1 MNMNKRSRVI
11 LSTLIQKKEYGQAA
25 YMKELAEQFKVSTRT
40 IRNDLEQIN
49 EFLNKNKL
57 SGVSLGKQGV
67 IETGKD
73 MERARQYLFQDD
85 FYSYKL
91 EKHER
96 KMFMA
101 TLLICERDYRTLSN
115 LADCMYVSRSTVVQD
130 LDGLKAFFKKHK
142 LYVVSHSNKGLILE
156 GEERNKRLLLLSMIK
171 SNESVYREAPVFER
185 LIRSLKEE
193 CRVDMEDLKTM
204 EKVINLAEHFSGRF
218 LTDTS
223 FTNLKYFLVL
233 SLYRMRLKKYA
244 EQDSKKNSKY
254 EMAGYILKQLSDFA
268 GIEVMEEEIKF
279 LGRILNE
286 MRYIKK
292 TTSNQEI
299 VKMQVITRT
308 FIEHVSIDIDLNLQ
322 GDYIFYENL
331 INHLESMFSSAIQ
344 DNTVNSVV
352 TEVLER
358 YPKIQEAVQNNVS
371 VLEEYIGRKLNE
383 VEISYIVVHICAAM
397 ERNKNSTER
406 YSVILVCNGGIG
418 TSQLLLAR
426 LKKYFNFDVA
436 DIIPAHDLKNADINE
451 ADVILSTVALDTD
464 MEYIQVDPLLND
476 EDCIN
481 VGKKLSRLKGSH
493 KAISRPKV
501 KEKPEAVH
509 MKRIKEILAADTPP
523 EQMVFQIEEVVNEFC
538 HKEVSMPLLAM
549 LPSEAVRLNVSC
561 ESWQEA
567 VRQSAQ
573 YLLRNGCIEERYISS
588 MIENVEKNGPYIL
601 VAPGFALPHEAL
613 NAGAKKVGMSLI
625 RLAEPVVFGKPE
637 FDPVEWVCC
646 LSAINKETHLKAM
659 FHLVNL
665 FHNQKFRDEIRD
677 AGSGE
682 EVYNAIK
689 RYEYEMR

>member
-1 MNMNKRSRVI
+1 
-11 LSTLIQKKEYGQAA
+11 
-25 YMKELAEQFKVSTRT
+25 MKELAEQFKVSTRT

-156 GEERNKRLLLLSMIK
+156 GEEKNKRLLLLSMIK

-682 EVYNAIK
+682 EVYNAVK

>member
-1 MNMNKRSRVI
+1 MNKRSRVI

-682 EVYNAIK
+682 EVYNAVK

>member
-1 MNMNKRSRVI
+1 
-11 LSTLIQKKEYGQAA
+11 
-25 YMKELAEQFKVSTRT
+25 MKELAEQFGVSTRT

-142 LYVVSHSNKGLILE
+142 LYVASHSNKGLILE
-156 GEERNKRLLLLSMIK
+156 GEEKNKRLLLLSMIK

-352 TEVLER
+352 IEVLER

>member
-1 MNMNKRSRVI
+1 MNKRSREI

-25 YMKELAEQFKVSTRT
+25 YMKELAEQFGVSTRT

-73 MERARQYLFQDD
+73 MERARQYLFRDD

-91 EKHER
+91 ERHER

-101 TLLICERDYRTLSN
+101 TLLICEKDYRTLSD
-115 LADCMYVSRSTVVQD
+115 LADCMYVSRSTVIQD
-130 LDGLKAFFKKHK
+130 LDGLKAFFKRHK

-156 GEERNKRLLLLSMIK
+156 GEEKNKRLLLLSMIK

-185 LIRSLKEE
+185 LICSLKEE

-233 SLYRMRLKKYA
+233 SLYRMRLKMYA

-268 GIEVMEEEIKF
+268 GIEVVEEEVKF

-436 DIIPAHDLKNADINE
+436 DIIPAHDLKNADIDE

-501 KEKPEAVH
+501 KEKPEAAH
-509 MKRIKEILAADTPP
+509 MKRIKEILAENTSP
-523 EQMVFQIEEVVNEFC
+523 EQMVFQIEEVVNEFY
-538 HKEVSMPLLAM
+538 HKEVRMPLLAM

-677 AGSGE
+677 VGSGE

>member
-156 GEERNKRLLLLSMIK
+156 GEEKNKRLLLLSMIK

-481 VGKKLSRLKGSH
+481 VGKS
-493 KAISRPKV
+493 
-501 KEKPEAVH
+501 
-509 MKRIKEILAADTPP
+509 
-523 EQMVFQIEEVVNEFC
+523 
-538 HKEVSMPLLAM
+538 
-549 LPSEAVRLNVSC
+549 
-561 ESWQEA
+561 
-567 VRQSAQ
+567 
-573 YLLRNGCIEERYISS
+573 
-588 MIENVEKNGPYIL
+588 
-601 VAPGFALPHEAL
+601 
-613 NAGAKKVGMSLI
+613 
-625 RLAEPVVFGKPE
+625 
-637 FDPVEWVCC
+637 
-646 LSAINKETHLKAM
+646 
-659 FHLVNL
+659 FH
-665 FHNQKFRDEIRD
+665 
-677 AGSGE
+677 G
-682 EVYNAIK
+682 
-689 RYEYEMR
+689 

>member
-1 MNMNKRSRVI
+1 MNKRSREI
-11 LSTLIQKKEYGQAA
+11 LSNLIQKKEYGQAA
-25 YMKELAEQFKVSTRT
+25 YMKELAEQFGVSTRT

-49 EFLNKNKL
+49 EFLSKNQL
-57 SGVSLGKQGV
+57 SGLSLGKQGV
-67 IETGKD
+67 IKTGKD
-73 MERARQYLFQDD
+73 MERARKYLFRDD

-91 EKHER
+91 EKNER
-96 KMFMA
+96 KIFMA
-101 TLLICERDYRTLSN
+101 TLLICEKDYRTLSD
-115 LADCMYVSRSTVVQD
+115 LADCMYVSRSTVIQD
-130 LDGLKAFFKKHK
+130 LDTLKTFFRKHK
-142 LYVVSHSNKGLILE
+142 LYVVSHSNKGLMLE
-156 GEERNKRLLLLSMIK
+156 GEEKNKRLLLFSMIK
-171 SNESVYREAPVFER
+171 SNDSVYREAPVFER
-185 LIRSLKEE
+185 LIGSLKEE

-223 FTNLKYFLVL
+223 FTNLKYFMVL
-233 SLYRMRLKKYA
+233 SLYRMRLNMYA
-244 EQDSKKNSKY
+244 EQEGKKNSKY
-254 EMAGYILKQLSDFA
+254 EMAGYILKQLSDFSE
-268 GIEVMEEEIKF
+268 IEIVEDEVKF

-308 FIEHVSIDIDLNLQ
+308 FIEHISSDIDLNLQ

-331 INHLESMFSSAIQ
+331 INHLESMFSSVIQ
-344 DNTVNSVV
+344 DNTINSVV

-358 YPKIQEAVQNNVS
+358 YPKVQEAVRHNVC
-371 VLEEYIGRKLNE
+371 VLEDYIGRKLNE
-383 VEISYIVVHICAAM
+383 VEISYIVVHICAAI
-397 ERNKNSTER
+397 ERNKNASER

-426 LKKYFNFDVA
+426 LKKYFNFHVA
-436 DIIPAHDLKNADINE
+436 DIIPAHDLKNASVDE
-451 ADVILSTVALDTD
+451 ADVIISTVALDTPL
-464 MEYIQVDPLLND
+464 EYIQVDPLLND

-481 VGKKLSRLKGSH
+481 VGKKLSRLKNQGTGR
-493 KAISRPKV
+493 KQRE

-509 MKRIKEILAADTPP
+509 MNRIKEILSMDSEP
-523 EQMVFQIEEVVNEFC
+523 EKMIFQIEEVVNEFY
-538 HKEVSMPLLAM
+538 HKEVSLPLAEL
-549 LPSEAVRLNVSC
+549 LPSEAIRLNIRC
-561 ESWQEA
+561 KNWMEA
-567 VRQSAQ
+567 IRQSAQ
-573 YLLRNGCIEERYISS
+573 YLLKNDCIEDRYVSS
-588 MIENVEKNGPYIL
+588 MIENVERNGPYIL

-625 RLAEPVVFGKPE
+625 RLDDPVVFGKPE

-665 FHNQKFRDEIRD
+665 FHNKEFRHEIRP
-677 AGSGE
+677 ARSGE

>member
-1 MNMNKRSRVI
+1 
-11 LSTLIQKKEYGQAA
+11 
-25 YMKELAEQFKVSTRT
+25 MKELAEQFKVSTRT

-156 GEERNKRLLLLSMIK
+156 GEEKNKRLLLLSMIK

-279 LGRILNE
+279 LGRILIE

>member
-1 MNMNKRSRVI
+1 MNKRSREI

-25 YMKELAEQFKVSTRT
+25 YMKELAEQFGVSTRT

-142 LYVVSHSNKGLILE
+142 LYVASHSNKGLILE
-156 GEERNKRLLLLSMIK
+156 GEEKNKRLLLLSMIK

-185 LIRSLKEE
+185 LICSLKEE

-352 TEVLER
+352 IEVLER

>member
-1 MNMNKRSRVI
+1 MNKRSRVI

-115 LADCMYVSRSTVVQD
+115 LADCMYVSRSTVIQD

-156 GEERNKRLLLLSMIK
+156 GEEKNKRLLLLSMIK

-538 HKEVSMPLLAM
+538 HKEVSMPLLDM

-646 LSAINKETHLKAM
+646 LSAINKENHLKAM

-682 EVYNAIK
+682 EVYNAVK

>member
-1 MNMNKRSRVI
+1 MNKRSREI

-25 YMKELAEQFKVSTRT
+25 YMKELAEQFGVSTRT

-73 MERARQYLFQDD
+73 MERARQYLFRDD

-91 EKHER
+91 ERHER

-101 TLLICERDYRTLSN
+101 TLLICEKDYRTLSD
-115 LADCMYVSRSTVVQD
+115 LADCMYVSRSTVIQD
-130 LDGLKAFFKKHK
+130 LDGLKAFFKRHK

-156 GEERNKRLLLLSMIK
+156 GEEKNKRLLLLSMIK

-185 LIRSLKEE
+185 LICSLKEE

-233 SLYRMRLKKYA
+233 SLYRMRLKMYA

-268 GIEVMEEEIKF
+268 GIEVVEEEVKF

-436 DIIPAHDLKNADINE
+436 DIIPAHDLKNADIDE

-501 KEKPEAVH
+501 KEKPEAAH
-509 MKRIKEILAADTPP
+509 MKRIKEILAENTSP
-523 EQMVFQIEEVVNEFC
+523 EQMVFQIEEVVNEFY

-613 NAGAKKVGMSLI
+613 NAGAKNVGMSLI

-677 AGSGE
+677 VGSGE

>member
-1 MNMNKRSRVI
+1 MNKRSREI

-49 EFLNKNKL
+49 EFLNKNQL

-73 MERARQYLFQDD
+73 MEKARKYLFRDD

-96 KMFMA
+96 KIFMA
-101 TLLICERDYRTLSN
+101 TLLICEKDYRTLSD
-115 LADCMYVSRSTVVQD
+115 LADCMYVSRSTVIQD
-130 LDGLKAFFKKHK
+130 LDTLKTFFRKHK
-142 LYVVSHSNKGLILE
+142 LYVVSHSNKGLMLE
-156 GEERNKRLLLLSMIK
+156 GEEKNKRLLLFSMIK
-171 SNESVYREAPVFER
+171 RNDSVYREAPVFER
-185 LIRSLKEE
+185 LIGSLKEE

-218 LTDTS
+218 LTDIS
-223 FTNLKYFLVL
+223 FTDLKYFLLL
-233 SLYRMRLKKYA
+233 SLYRMRLKEYTD
-244 EQDSKKNSKY
+244 QDGKKNSKY
-254 EMAGYILKQLSDFA
+254 EMAGYILKQLSDFS
-268 GIEVMEEEIKF
+268 GIEIVEDEVKF

-308 FIEHVSIDIDLNLQ
+308 FIEHISIDIDLNLQ

-331 INHLESMFSSAIQ
+331 INHLESMFSSVIQ

-352 TEVLER
+352 TEVLDR
-358 YPKIQEAVQNNVS
+358 YPKIQKAVQNNVS
-371 VLEEYIGRKLNE
+371 VLEDYVGRKLNE
-383 VEISYIVVHICAAM
+383 VEISYIVVHICAAI
-397 ERNKNSTER
+397 ERNKNSSER

-426 LKKYFNFDVA
+426 LKKYFNFSVA
-436 DIIPAHDLKNADINE
+436 DIIPAHDLKNAAVDE
-451 ADVILSTVALDTD
+451 ADVIISTVALETD

-481 VGKKLSRLKGSH
+481 VGKKISRLKEKQTAGE
-493 KAISRPKV
+493 KK
-501 KEKPEAVH
+501 KEKVRAEAVH
-509 MKRIKEILAADTPP
+509 MKRVKEILEKESSP
-523 EQMVFQIEEVVNEFC
+523 EQMIFQIEEIVNEFF
-538 HKEVSMPLLAM
+538 HKEVNLPLVEM
-549 LPSEAVRLNVSC
+549 LPKEAIRLNVNC
-561 ESWQEA
+561 KDWKEAIRESA
-567 VRQSAQ
+567 R
-573 YLLRNGCIEERYISS
+573 YLLVNNCIEERYVSS
-588 MIENVEKNGPYIL
+588 MIENVERNGPYIL

-625 RLAEPVVFGKPE
+625 RLDEPVVFGKPE

-665 FHNQKFRDEIRD
+665 FHNEKFRNEIRP
-677 AGSGE
+677 AQSGE
-682 EVYNAIK
+682 EVYNTVK

>member
-1 MNMNKRSRVI
+1 MNKRSREI

-25 YMKELAEQFKVSTRT
+25 YMKELAEQFGVSTRT

-142 LYVVSHSNKGLILE
+142 LYVASHSNKGLILE
-156 GEERNKRLLLLSMIK
+156 GEEKNKRLLLLSMIK

-677 AGSGE
+677 AESGE
-682 EVYNAIK
+682 EVYNAVK

>member
-1 MNMNKRSRVI
+1 MNKRSREI

-25 YMKELAEQFKVSTRT
+25 YMKELAEQFGVSTRT

-142 LYVVSHSNKGLILE
+142 LYVASHSNKGLILE
-156 GEERNKRLLLLSMIK
+156 GEEKNKRLLLLSMIK

-254 EMAGYILKQLSDFA
+254 EMAGYILKQLSEFA

-279 LGRILNE
+279 FGRILNE

-352 TEVLER
+352 IEVLER

>member
-1 MNMNKRSRVI
+1 MNKRSRVI

-646 LSAINKETHLKAM
+646 LRAINKETHLKAM

-682 EVYNAIK
+682 EVYNAVK

>member
-1 MNMNKRSRVI
+1 MNKRSRVI

-156 GEERNKRLLLLSMIK
+156 GEEKNKRLLLLSMIK

-371 VLEEYIGRKLNE
+371 VLEEYIGRMLNE

-451 ADVILSTVALDTD
+451 ADVILSTVALDTN

-682 EVYNAIK
+682 EVYNAVK

>member
-1 MNMNKRSRVI
+1 MNKRSREI

-25 YMKELAEQFKVSTRT
+25 YMKELAEQFGVSTRT

-96 KMFMA
+96 KMIMA

-156 GEERNKRLLLLSMIK
+156 GEEKNKRLLLLSMIK

-299 VKMQVITRT
+299 VKIQVITRT

-436 DIIPAHDLKNADINE
+436 DIIPAHDLKNTDINE

-538 HKEVSMPLLAM
+538 HKEVSMPLLAI

-573 YLLRNGCIEERYISS
+573 YLLRNGCIEERYISA

-677 AGSGE
+677 TGSGE
-682 EVYNAIK
+682 EVYNAVK

>member
-1 MNMNKRSRVI
+1 MNKRSRVI

-156 GEERNKRLLLLSMIK
+156 GEEKNKRLLLLSMIK

-682 EVYNAIK
+682 EVYNAVK

>member
-1 MNMNKRSRVI
+1 MNKRSREI

-25 YMKELAEQFKVSTRT
+25 YMKELAEQFGVSTRT

-73 MERARQYLFQDD
+73 MERARQYLFRDD

-91 EKHER
+91 ERHER

-101 TLLICERDYRTLSN
+101 TLLICEKDYRTLSD
-115 LADCMYVSRSTVVQD
+115 LADCMYVSRSTVIQD
-130 LDGLKAFFKKHK
+130 LDGLKAFFKRHK

-156 GEERNKRLLLLSMIK
+156 GEEKNKRLLLLSMIK

-185 LIRSLKEE
+185 LICSLKEE

-233 SLYRMRLKKYA
+233 SLYRMRLKMYA

-268 GIEVMEEEIKF
+268 GIEVVEEEVKF

-436 DIIPAHDLKNADINE
+436 DIIPAHDLKNADIDE

-501 KEKPEAVH
+501 KEKPEAAH
-509 MKRIKEILAADTPP
+509 MKRIKEILAENTSP
-523 EQMVFQIEEVVNEFC
+523 EQMVFQIEEVVNEFY

-677 AGSGE
+677 VGSGE

>member
-1 MNMNKRSRVI
+1 
-11 LSTLIQKKEYGQAA
+11 
-25 YMKELAEQFKVSTRT
+25 
-40 IRNDLEQIN
+40 
-49 EFLNKNKL
+49 
-57 SGVSLGKQGV
+57 
-67 IETGKD
+67 
-73 MERARQYLFQDD
+73 
-85 FYSYKL
+85 
-91 EKHER
+91 
-96 KMFMA
+96 
-101 TLLICERDYRTLSN
+101 
-115 LADCMYVSRSTVVQD
+115 
-130 LDGLKAFFKKHK
+130 
-142 LYVVSHSNKGLILE
+142 
-156 GEERNKRLLLLSMIK
+156 
-171 SNESVYREAPVFER
+171 
-185 LIRSLKEE
+185 
-193 CRVDMEDLKTM
+193 
-204 EKVINLAEHFSGRF
+204 
-218 LTDTS
+218 
-223 FTNLKYFLVL
+223 
-233 SLYRMRLKKYA
+233 MRLKKYA

>member
-1 MNMNKRSRVI
+1 MNKRSRVI

-509 MKRIKEILAADTPP
+509 MKLIKEILAADTPP

-682 EVYNAIK
+682 EVYNAVK

>member
-1 MNMNKRSRVI
+1 
-11 LSTLIQKKEYGQAA
+11 
-25 YMKELAEQFKVSTRT
+25 MKELAEQFGVSTRT

-73 MERARQYLFQDD
+73 MERARQYLFRDD

-91 EKHER
+91 ERHER

-101 TLLICERDYRTLSN
+101 TLLICEKDYRTLSD
-115 LADCMYVSRSTVVQD
+115 LADCMYVSRSTVIQD
-130 LDGLKAFFKKHK
+130 LDGLKAFFKRHK

-156 GEERNKRLLLLSMIK
+156 GEEKNKRLLLLSMIK

-185 LIRSLKEE
+185 LICSLKEE

-233 SLYRMRLKKYA
+233 SLYRMRLKMYA

-268 GIEVMEEEIKF
+268 GIEVVEEEVKF

-436 DIIPAHDLKNADINE
+436 DIIPAHDLKNADIDE

-501 KEKPEAVH
+501 KEKPEAAH
-509 MKRIKEILAADTPP
+509 MKRIKEILAENTSP
-523 EQMVFQIEEVVNEFC
+523 EQMVFQIEEVVNEFY

-613 NAGAKKVGMSLI
+613 NAGPKKVGMSLI

-677 AGSGE
+677 VGSGE

>member
-1 MNMNKRSRVI
+1 MNKRSREI

-25 YMKELAEQFKVSTRT
+25 YMKELAKQFGVSTRT

-49 EFLNKNKL
+49 EFLNKNEL
-57 SGVSLGKQGV
+57 SGVGLGKQGV

-73 MERARQYLFQDD
+73 MERARQYLFRDD

-91 EKHER
+91 ERHER
-96 KMFMA
+96 KIFMA
-101 TLLICERDYRTLSN
+101 TLLICEKDYRTLSD
-115 LADCMYVSRSTVVQD
+115 LADCMYVSRSTVIQD
-130 LDGLKAFFKKHK
+130 LDGLKAYFKRHK

-156 GEERNKRLLLLSMIK
+156 GEEKNKRLLLLSMIK

-185 LIRSLKEE
+185 LICSLKEE

-223 FTNLKYFLVL
+223 FTDLKYFLLL
-233 SLYRMRLKKYA
+233 SLYRMRLKMYM
-244 EQDSKKNSKY
+244 EQDGKKNSKY

-268 GIEVMEEEIKF
+268 GIDVVEEEVKF

-344 DNTVNSVV
+344 DHTVNSVV

-358 YPKIQEAVQNNVS
+358 YPKIQKAVQNNVA

-383 VEISYIVVHICAAM
+383 VEISYIVVHICAAI

-426 LKKYFNFDVA
+426 LKKYFNFDVV

-493 KAISRPKV
+493 KVISRPKD

-509 MKRIKEILAADTPP
+509 MKRIKEILAIDASP
-523 EQMVFQIEEVVNEFC
+523 EEVVFQIEQVVNEFY

-549 LPSEAVRLNVSC
+549 LPSEAIRLDVKC
-561 ESWQEA
+561 RSWKEA
-567 VRQSAQ
+567 ITKSAQ
-573 YLLRNGCIEERYISS
+573 YLLRNECIEERYIYS

-613 NAGAKKVGMSLI
+613 NAGAKKAGMSLI
-625 RLAEPVVFGKPE
+625 RLTEPVVFGKPE

>member
-1 MNMNKRSRVI
+1 MNKRSRVI

>member
-1 MNMNKRSRVI
+1 MNKRSREI

-156 GEERNKRLLLLSMIK
+156 GEEKNKRLLLLSMIK

>member
-1 MNMNKRSRVI
+1 MNKRSREI

-25 YMKELAEQFKVSTRT
+25 YMKELAEQFGVSTRT

-142 LYVVSHSNKGLILE
+142 LYVASHSNKGLILE
-156 GEERNKRLLLLSMIK
+156 CEEKNKRLLLLSMIK

-352 TEVLER
+352 IEVLER

>member
-1 MNMNKRSRVI
+1 MNKRSRVI

-115 LADCMYVSRSTVVQD
+115 LADCMYVSRSTVIQD

-156 GEERNKRLLLLSMIK
+156 GEEKNKRLLLLSMIK

-646 LSAINKETHLKAM
+646 LSAINKENHLKAM

>member
-156 GEERNKRLLLLSMIK
+156 GEEKNKRLLLLSMIK

-682 EVYNAIK
+682 EVYNAVK

>member
-1 MNMNKRSRVI
+1 MNKRSREI

-25 YMKELAEQFKVSTRT
+25 YMKELAEQFGVSTRT

-142 LYVVSHSNKGLILE
+142 LYVASHSNKGLILE
-156 GEERNKRLLLLSMIK
+156 GEEKNKRLLLLSMIK

-352 TEVLER
+352 IEVLER

-677 AGSGE
+677 AESGE
-682 EVYNAIK
+682 EVYNAVK

>member
-1 MNMNKRSRVI
+1 MNKRSREI

-25 YMKELAEQFKVSTRT
+25 QMKELAEQFGVSVRT

-49 EFLNKNKL
+49 EFLSKNEL

-73 MERARQYLFQDD
+73 INMARQYLFRDN

-91 EKHER
+91 EKNER
-96 KMFMA
+96 KIFMA
-101 TLLICERDYRTLSN
+101 TLLICENDYRTLSD
-115 LADCMYVSRSTVVQD
+115 LADCMYVSRSTVIQD
-130 LDGLKAFFKKHK
+130 LESLKKFFRKHR
-142 LYVVSHSNKGLILE
+142 LYVVSRSNKGLMLE
-156 GEERNKRLLLLSMIK
+156 GEEKNKRLLLFSMVK
-171 SNESVYREAPVFER
+171 SSESVYREAPVFER
-185 LIRSLKEE
+185 LIGSLKEE

-223 FTNLKYFLVL
+223 FTDLKYFLLL
-233 SLYRMRLKKYA
+233 SLYRMRLKIYA
-244 EQDSKKNSKY
+244 EQDGKKNSKY

-268 GIEVMEEEIKF
+268 GIEVVEDEVKF

-331 INHLESMFSSAIQ
+331 INHLESMFSSAIR
-344 DNTVNSVV
+344 DNTVSSVV

-358 YPKIQEAVQNNVS
+358 YPKIQKAVQNNVF
-371 VLEEYIGRKLNE
+371 VLEDYIGRKLNE
-383 VEISYIVVHICAAM
+383 VEISYIVVHICAAI
-397 ERNKNSTER
+397 ERNRNSAER

-426 LKKYFNFDVA
+426 LKKYFNFHVA
-436 DIIPAHDLKNADINE
+436 DIIPAHDLKNVAVDE

-464 MEYIQVDPLLND
+464 LEYIQVDPLLND
-476 EDCIN
+476 GDCIN
-481 VGKKLSRLKGSH
+481 VGKKLSRLKGNRSTG
-493 KAISRPKV
+493 KKQTK

-509 MKRIKEILAADTPP
+509 MKRIKEILTSDTDP
-523 EQMVFQIEEVVNEFC
+523 EKMIFKIEEVVNEFF
-538 HKEVSMPLLAM
+538 HKEVSLPLAEM
-549 LPSEAVRLNVSC
+549 LPKQAIRLNVSC
-561 ESWQEA
+561 KTWQEA

-573 YLLRNGCIEERYISS
+573 YLLENDCIEERYISS
-588 MIENVEKNGPYIL
+588 MIKNVEQNGPYIL

-625 RLAEPVVFGKPE
+625 RLDEPVVFGKPE

-665 FHNQKFRDEIRD
+665 FHNEKFRNKIRPAQSRD
-677 AGSGE
+677 

>member
-1 MNMNKRSRVI
+1 MNKRSRVI

-156 GEERNKRLLLLSMIK
+156 GEEKNKRLLLLSMIK

-509 MKRIKEILAADTPP
+509 MKRIKEIFAADTPP

>member
-1 MNMNKRSRVI
+1 MNKRSRVI

-156 GEERNKRLLLLSMIK
+156 GEEKNKRLLLLSMIK

-371 VLEEYIGRKLNE
+371 VLEEYIGRMLNE

-451 ADVILSTVALDTD
+451 ADVILSTVALDTN

-677 AGSGE
+677 AESGE
-682 EVYNAIK
+682 EVYNAVK

>member
-156 GEERNKRLLLLSMIK
+156 GEEKNKRLLLLSMIK

-193 CRVDMEDLKTM
+193 CWVDMEDLKTM

>member
-1 MNMNKRSRVI
+1 MNKRSRVI

-156 GEERNKRLLLLSMIK
+156 GEEKNKRLLLLSMIK

>member
-1 MNMNKRSRVI
+1 MNKRSRVI

-115 LADCMYVSRSTVVQD
+115 LADCMYVSRSTVIQD

-156 GEERNKRLLLLSMIK
+156 GEEKNKRLLLLSMIK

>member
-115 LADCMYVSRSTVVQD
+115 LADCMYVSRSTVIQD

-156 GEERNKRLLLLSMIK
+156 GEEKNKRLLLLSMIK

-646 LSAINKETHLKAM
+646 LSAINKENHLKAM

>member
-1 MNMNKRSRVI
+1 
-11 LSTLIQKKEYGQAA
+11 
-25 YMKELAEQFKVSTRT
+25 MKELAEQFKVSTRT

-682 EVYNAIK
+682 EVYNAVK

>member
-1 MNMNKRSRVI
+1 MNKRSRVI

-156 GEERNKRLLLLSMIK
+156 GEEKNKRLLLLSMIK

-677 AGSGE
+677 AESGE
-682 EVYNAIK
+682 EVYNAVK

>member
-1 MNMNKRSRVI
+1 MNKRSRVI

-115 LADCMYVSRSTVVQD
+115 LADCMYVSRSTVIQD

-156 GEERNKRLLLLSMIK
+156 GEEKNKRLLLLSMIK

-538 HKEVSMPLLAM
+538 HKEVSMPLLDM

-646 LSAINKETHLKAM
+646 LSAINKENHLKAM

>member
-1 MNMNKRSRVI
+1 MNKRSREI

-25 YMKELAEQFKVSTRT
+25 YMKELAEQFGVSTRT

-73 MERARQYLFQDD
+73 MERARQYLFRDD

-91 EKHER
+91 ERHER

-101 TLLICERDYRTLSN
+101 TLLICEKDYRTLSD
-115 LADCMYVSRSTVVQD
+115 LADCMYVSRSTVIQD
-130 LDGLKAFFKKHK
+130 LDGLKAFFKRHK

-156 GEERNKRLLLLSMIK
+156 GEEKNKRLLLLSMIK

-185 LIRSLKEE
+185 LICSLKEE

-233 SLYRMRLKKYA
+233 SLYRMRLKMYA

-268 GIEVMEEEIKF
+268 GIEVVEEEVKF

-436 DIIPAHDLKNADINE
+436 DIIPAHDLKNADIDE

-501 KEKPEAVH
+501 KEKPEAAH
-509 MKRIKEILAADTPP
+509 MKRIKEILAENTSP
-523 EQMVFQIEEVVNEFC
+523 EQMVFQIEEVVNEFY

-665 FHNQKFRDEIRD
+665 FHSQKFRDEIRD
-677 AGSGE
+677 VGSGE